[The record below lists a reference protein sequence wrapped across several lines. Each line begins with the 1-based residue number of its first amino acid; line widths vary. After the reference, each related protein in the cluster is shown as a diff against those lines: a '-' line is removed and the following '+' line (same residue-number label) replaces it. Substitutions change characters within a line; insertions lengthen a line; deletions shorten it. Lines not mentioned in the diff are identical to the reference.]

1 MKAKQSTKRKTAK
14 KSSTRDLSP
23 LDRGS
28 RRVKGGARA
37 GGQGS
42 KKRGRW

>member
-1 MKAKQSTKRKTAK
+1 MKAKSGAKRKTAK

-28 RRVKGGARA
+28 RRVKGGARTLGA
-37 GGQGS
+37 RRG
-42 KKRGRW
+42 KRI

>member
-1 MKAKQSTKRKTAK
+1 MKKKSGARRKTAK

-28 RRVKGGARA
+28 RRVKGGMRTVSRRA
-37 GGQGS
+37 
-42 KKRGRW
+42 KRI